1 MSSAVSASK
10 PMSSSAILTTIASLE
25 KQLSALK
32 VSLGEG
38 GKKAKDPDAP
48 KKEANVWIK
57 FTQRVGPLIKEQLA
71 AKKAP
76 ATIGKQFCS
85 FLKEQKA
92 YDLWEDE
99 EILAEF
105 ETWEAPEVSKMEA
118 AGKTKKK
125 SPSASEAEAES
136 DSKSEKKARKP
147 QSEETKAKAAL
158 KRAATKAAKAA
169 AAVAVDEDPVDEED
183 PMPLSAYTPVPA
195 AIAALE
201 ADPTELEDDSFSA
214 TTVVKTKVVAKP
226 APKLVAKPA
235 KTEAPKPAFT
245 MEQLMDFDSFTYE
258 GADYGRN
265 VRGDVINGD
274 GAYVGHW
281 TGKTLKLSKTAPAD
295 WEDIQAAM

>member
-1 MSSAVSASK
+1 
-10 PMSSSAILTTIASLE
+10 MSSSAVLSAIASLE

-32 VSLGEG
+32 ISLGEG

-57 FTQRVGPLIKEQLA
+57 FTQRVGLLIKEQLA

-85 FLKEQKA
+85 FLKEKKA

-125 SPSASEAEAES
+125 SPTASEAEAES

-169 AAVAVDEDPVDEED
+169 AAAEASEPEAEAEYATAPEADDDEPEEAEAYKVLAEAVDD
-183 PMPLSAYTPVPA
+183 
-195 AIAALE
+195 
-201 ADPTELEDDSFSA
+201 
-214 TTVVKTKVVAKP
+214 KVRETAKAP
-226 APKLVAKPA
+226 APVEPVAPP
-235 KTEAPKPAFT
+235 APKPAFKPKAVTKTVTKPTFT
-245 MEQLMDFDSFTYE
+245 MEQLVDFDSFAHK
-258 GADYGRN
+258 GIDYGRN
-265 VRGDVINGD
+265 VRGDVVNSD

-281 TGKTLKLSKTAPAD
+281 NGTDLKLSSKVPAD
-295 WEDIQAAM
+295 WEAVQKAME